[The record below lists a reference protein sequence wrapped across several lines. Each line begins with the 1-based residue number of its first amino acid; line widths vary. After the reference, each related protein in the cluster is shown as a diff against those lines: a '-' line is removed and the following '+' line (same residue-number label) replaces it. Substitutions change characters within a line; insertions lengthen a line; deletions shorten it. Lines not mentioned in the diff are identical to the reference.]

1 MSVGACILGYSDSYV
16 DSKVTNIIRKGVS
29 SSLICL
35 EEYLLAKKLIK
46 LHPWSS
52 KVKFARVE
60 VRQFKSQSEL
70 QEHIQKKI

>member
-46 LHPWSS
+46 LHPW
-52 KVKFARVE
+52 V
-60 VRQFKSQSEL
+60 VR
-70 QEHIQKKI
+70 